1 MNLYEIRRISDL
13 AQELAVLLEENF
25 EFNYHCPPEDL
36 ISELED
42 VAYAAEMTIAADKGE

>member
-1 MNLYEIRRISDL
+1 MNLYDIKRISDL
-13 AQELAVLLEENF
+13 AQELAALLEDNF

-42 VAYAAEMTIAADKGE
+42 VAYAAEMSILADKGE